1 MVQLKDFINEK
12 KNIQDQILR
21 LKDDLVILNPESR
34 KDIIKFL
41 ENELKEIR
49 KK

>member
-12 KNIQDQILR
+12 KNIQDQILE
-21 LKDDLVILNPESR
+21 LKVDLVILNPESR
-34 KDIIKFL
+34 EDIIKFL